1 MADMIPEYM
10 PDSATQGERRVF
22 AALQALPDNVVV
34 YYEPVIQRRYP
45 DFIVLAPEVGVVVVE
60 VKGLRLKS
68 ITQVDAHSI
77 TYLHGGVVQHQQHPS
92 RQAREYMNGL
102 MNACSLHPAAA
113 ELKTGK
119 HFSFAFG
126 RLAILT
132 SIRRAELDDSPW
144 AEHFPR
150 GMTLCADELDSLA
163 LAPAAWMSALRAAI
177 NPDIPITPIPVERAR
192 LLRSV
197 ISPSSRIETG
207 WLFGDESPKLSIDVM
222 DLEQERVARQLGTG
236 HRILYG
242 VPGSGK
248 TIVLVA
254 AARLLA
260 EAKQSVLLLCYNRAL
275 QEHLG
280 RALKGYPSANV
291 RTFGV
296 WGLMQGAPK
305 DLSDRDAFGQ
315 TLLDILDAGR
325 GDAGR
330 YDAVLIDEGQDFPP
344 SWFQCAVQALKEPQ
358 DGTLIVA
365 YDVSQN
371 LYRAKLPNWSKVGI
385 KAQGR
390 TRRFVRNYRN
400 TREIAAAAWSFG
412 LQEAP
417 GDDDQPS
424 AVALRQE
431 NCARNGPWPVMI
443 RESNLDAQIGRC
455 IGLAKDLTQGAQSLK
470 LSEVMFLCPR
480 NSVRDRVEEALGR
493 HGMKAAVT
501 TIHGARG
508 LQAKAVVLVG
518 ADTIQGDEARAMMYV
533 ALTRPTDQLYVL
545 WSHDTPSLKELM
557 RNLETAGAGS

>member
-22 AALQALPDNVVV
+22 AALQALPDEVVV

-45 DFIVLAPEVGVVVVE
+45 DFIVLAPDVGVIVIE
-60 VKGLRLKS
+60 VKGLRLKT
-68 ITQVDAHSI
+68 ITHVDAHTI
-77 TYLHGGVVQHQQHPS
+77 TYLHGGVVQHQPHPA

-102 MNACSLHPAAA
+102 MNACGLHPAAA

-132 SIRRAELDDSPW
+132 SIRRAELDESPW

-150 GMTLCADELDSLA
+150 GTTICADELDDLA
-163 LAPAAWMSALRAAI
+163 LAPKAWMSALRAAI
-177 NPDIPITPIPVERAR
+177 NPDIPIKPIPAERVR

-197 ISPSSRIETG
+197 ISPSARIETG
-207 WLFGDESPKLSIDVM
+207 WLFGEEAPKPTIEVM

-248 TIVLVA
+248 TIVLA
-254 AARLLA
+254 GAARLLA
-260 EAKQSVLLLCYNRAL
+260 AANQSVLLLCYNRAL
-275 QEHLG
+275 QEHLAK
-280 RALKGYPSANV
+280 ALKTCPSINV

-296 WGLMQGAPK
+296 WGRMQGAEK
-305 DLSDRDAFGQ
+305 DLDNEAFGRN
-315 TLLDILDAGR
+315 LLNIIETG
-325 GDAGR
+325 GGEAGR
-330 YDAVLIDEGQDFPP
+330 YDAVLIDEGQDFAP

-358 DGTLIVA
+358 DGTLIIA

-371 LYRAKLPNWSKVGI
+371 LYRAKLPIWSKVGI
-385 KAQGR
+385 KASGR
-390 TRRFVRNYRN
+390 TRRFTRNYRN

-412 LQEAP
+412 LQEAT
-417 GDDDQPS
+417 GDEDRPS

-431 NCARNGPWPVMI
+431 NCARSGPWPVMI
-443 RESNLDAQIGRC
+443 REASLDAQISRC
-455 IGLAKDLTQGAQSLK
+455 IGLAKDLTQGAQTLK
-470 LSEVMFLCPR
+470 HTEVMFLCPR
-480 NSVRDRVEEALGR
+480 KTVRDRVEEALGR
-493 HGMKAAVT
+493 HGLKPSVT

-518 ADTIQGDEARAMMYV
+518 ADTIQGEEARAMMYV

-545 WSHDTPSLKELM
+545 WSHDTPSLKELV
-557 RNLETAGAGS
+557 RNLENAGAGG